1 MARPGPEQELLPSVL
16 DRLIE
21 PGPREL
27 RANTSAGEIEN
38 LPRIKDGL
46 RRDLEWLLN
55 TRKALVP
62 LPTGATYLEG
72 SVLTFGLPDFT
83 NVSLDNGDDRRRL
96 VRAVEE
102 VVRRF
107 EPRLNGVV
115 VTLLEGTGPDRALRF
130 RIDGMLRVEPN
141 PEPITFDSVLRLP
154 TRDFVI
160 EES

>member
-1 MARPGPEQELLPSVL
+1 MARPSPEQELLPSVL
-16 DRLIE
+16 DRLIDS
-21 PGPREL
+21 GSREL
-27 RANTSAGEIEN
+27 RTDASTGDTET

-55 TRKALVP
+55 TRRPLVP
-62 LPTGATYLEG
+62 LPKGSAHLEG

-107 EPRLNGVV
+107 EPRLTNVV

-141 PEPITFDSVLRLP
+141 PEPITFDSILRLP